1 MSALPTLIRLARH
14 NMEEKRRKLV
24 GLETLMANLKAKLVQ
39 LEKEVE
45 REQAFAALDSEK
57 MFLYGNYARAV
68 IARRENIQRSMNEL
82 QGQIDGAHEEVSEA
96 YQEVG
101 RYEVVLERQQ
111 ERQAIEE
118 ARRQQAELDDM
129 SIEMFRRAR
138 KSGQHGAGRV
148 LGAK

>member
-96 YQEVG
+96 YQEVR